1 MANVKVYS
9 TNSCPWC
16 HKAKE
21 YLRAKKIAF
30 DDINVSENQQAL
42 AEMIDKS
49 GQRGVPVL
57 DVKGKIIVG
66 FDKEEIDEALGK

>member
-1 MANVKVYS
+1 MANIKVYS

-21 YLRAKKIAF
+21 YLLTKKIAF

-42 AEMIDKS
+42 AEMIEKS

-57 DVKGKIIVG
+57 DIKGTIIVG
-66 FDKEEIDEALGK
+66 FDKEEIDEALGE